1 MPPERSTTANI
12 QDRAS
17 IERVYSRDDYA
28 RDASENERRKPGV
41 LKGVQIT
48 AAPDENGNFMLS
60 PASQQ
65 AGEVSGAVFLAPFHR
80 VTAEEHAATDPD
92 PGLGYEGFLDD
103 IIEAAQRQGYRA
115 ESSPRPG
122 DQRLRGPRQ

>member
-1 MPPERSTTANI
+1 MPTANI
-12 QDRAS
+12 HDRAS

-48 AAPDENGNFMLS
+48 LAPDENGNFVLAPS
-60 PASQQ
+60 SQQ

-80 VTAEEHAATDPD
+80 VTAKEHAAADPD
-92 PGLGYEGFLDD
+92 PGHGYEAFLGD
-103 IIEAAQRQGYRA
+103 IIAAAQRHGYRVEA
-115 ESSPRPG
+115 SPGPG
-122 DQRLRGPRQ
+122 DPRLRGPRQ